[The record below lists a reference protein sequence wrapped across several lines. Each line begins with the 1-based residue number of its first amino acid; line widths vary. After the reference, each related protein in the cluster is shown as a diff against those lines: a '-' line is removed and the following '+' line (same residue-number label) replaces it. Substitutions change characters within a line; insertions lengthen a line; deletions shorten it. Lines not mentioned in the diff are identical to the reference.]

1 MMIAGTAAAATYS
14 VSDLGELTNLPERS
28 DSRPNAINENG
39 ALAGANVL
47 DGQYRAMLH
56 DGSWNNLGTLGGDES
71 IAADV
76 NDAGLVVG
84 FSMTAD
90 EITRAFLWSP
100 DGTDGV
106 PGNPRMRELETPGG
120 MHSEAYSINA
130 SGVISGYAQTD
141 DGDHAFVLA
150 DGDLN
155 DIGALLQGLPNSYG
169 LSINEAGHVVGIAYN
184 AAFTTP
190 RAFFYNGST
199 TVDIGHLGGGNASAL
214 AINDDDHIAGYSTTP
229 GGFDHAFHYQDGG
242 MTDLGTL
249 GGNYS
254 YAIAINN
261 NNVVVGGSFV
271 DGNNDVYHA
280 FVSNGGSMVDLNSL
294 LDASGDGWTLIEA
307 RAINDAGQ
315 IAGIGR
321 FNGANHA
328 FLLNPLPTP
337 PLGPMITGIR
347 IEGDDVLI
355 TLTTDEDTGYTV
367 EATDSLSPDSW
378 NDVITGIAGNGD
390 IVTIT
395 DVDGADRPGRFYRV
409 RFTPP

>member
-1 MMIAGTAAAATYS
+1 
-14 VSDLGELTNLPERS
+14 
-28 DSRPNAINENG
+28 
-39 ALAGANVL
+39 
-47 DGQYRAMLH
+47 
-56 DGSWNNLGTLGGDES
+56 
-71 IAADV
+71 
-76 NDAGLVVG
+76 
-84 FSMTAD
+84 
-90 EITRAFLWSP
+90 
-100 DGTDGV
+100 
-106 PGNPRMRELETPGG
+106 
-120 MHSEAYSINA
+120 
-130 SGVISGYAQTD
+130 
-141 DGDHAFVLA
+141 
-150 DGDLN
+150 
-155 DIGALLQGLPNSYG
+155 
-169 LSINEAGHVVGIAYN
+169 
-184 AAFTTP
+184 
-190 RAFFYNGST
+190 
-199 TVDIGHLGGGNASAL
+199 
-214 AINDDDHIAGYSTTP
+214 
-229 GGFDHAFHYQDGG
+229 

-355 TLTTDEDTGYTV
+355 TLTTDEDTGYTM

-378 NDVITGIAGNGD
+378 NDVITGIAGNGG

-395 DVDGADRPGRFYRV
+395 DVDGADRPGRFYRA